1 MKRLLALILA
11 AALVLAL
18 CVTASA
24 KTLESA
30 KAENIFFYATD
41 ANGKSVLLKVISL
54 ADLKAIAHG
63 QADGRNYYISSTD
76 NYPTTQYCEARG
88 VTIPELVDFVKS
100 KTTVVGA
107 DKLGFAGND
116 TIRLMATD
124 SYGNYNRSWTY
135 SELYS
140 VKRYYFEGLFNSWKV
155 AWEIAG
161 DDNSKFGLSL
171 EDYNE
176 KYKDT
181 DPNYDAKREVFD
193 SGVVTVPIL
202 ATESFSG
209 RTTSDTLV
217 QSTEIGIADYIAKN
231 GGKVAGSLKGVLSDA
246 TALRLALPMTEADL
260 MAAHRTAFDNFKWT
274 YNLLLTSSAGQAA
287 IKSLGTVTEPIA
299 SVTLSGDTLIIS
311 LSCETSGATIYYSE
325 DGAPQIPYTKSIIVN
340 VAGRDLTKEPFTFY
354 TTAVKEGY
362 DDAGIITAKYPGLA
376 PSFKTLYSGM
386 ANAPLTFAA
395 QDSVSASDWK
405 LWTSALTLITLKTP
419 AINGYV
425 KIDTA
430 KYAIDNNVKT
440 ITFDA
445 SLFPDTG
452 SYSFIFHAAKFADKS
467 TSLTLKKAT
476 PTVIPASNLTIGNDL
491 VFTFNDS
498 DYQTG
503 LTLYVTPSNG
513 DSVMISTSFLDRTQS
528 GKVTL
533 KAAYFDSP
541 GCAIFN
547 AGTYKF
553 SFVNSRYEPG
563 TVELDNV
570 QLTIDN
576 LDTFTDLTPGEWYY
590 DAVNYV
596 LTNGL
601 IDAKTAQTFGKSEPT
616 TRGELVIA
624 LYRLEDS
631 PEVDN
636 SAEFSDV
643 PQNTELANAVAWA
656 SANKVV
662 AGNGNGTFTPN
673 ANITREMIAV
683 MFQNYAKYKGFEYP
697 AVGDLSAFTDANDTA
712 DWARSG
718 LSWAVAQ
725 KIFVGNGNGTI
736 TPKATTT
743 RAMVAQILYN
753 WSVNK

>member
-1 MKRLLALILA
+1 MKKTIIIA
-11 AALVLAL
+11 AALVFAL
-18 CVTASA
+18 FVTASA

-30 KAENIFFYATD
+30 KAENVFFYAAD
-41 ANGKSVLLKVISL
+41 ADGKSVLLKVIPL
-54 ADLKAIAHG
+54 ADLKAISHG
-63 QADGRNYYISSTD
+63 QTDGKNYYISSTD

-100 KTTVVGA
+100 KTTVAGA

-124 SYGNYNRSWTY
+124 SYGNYNRSWKY
-135 SELYS
+135 NELYG
-140 VKRYYFEGLFNSWKV
+140 VTRYYFEGLFNSWKV

-171 EDYNE
+171 EDYNA

-181 DPNYDAKREVFD
+181 DPNYDAKRKVFD
-193 SGVVTVPIL
+193 GGVVIVPIL

-217 QSTEIGIADYIAKN
+217 ASTEIGIADYIVKN
-231 GGKVAGSLKGVLSDA
+231 GGKVAGSLQNVLTDE
-246 TALRLALPMTEADL
+246 TALRLALPMSEADL
-260 MAAHRTAFDNFKWT
+260 MAAHRTAFDNFKWS
-274 YNLLLTSSAGQAA
+274 YNFLLQLENSVDF
-287 IKSLGTVTEPIA
+287 KSLGTVAEPIA
-299 SVTLSGDTLIIS
+299 SVTQAGDTLTIS
-311 LSCETSGATIYYSE
+311 ISCETSNATIYYSD
-325 DGAPQIPYTKSIIVN
+325 DGAPQIPYTKPITVN

-354 TTAVKEGY
+354 MTAVKEGY
-362 DDAGIITAKYPGLA
+362 ADAGIITAKYPGLA

-395 QDSVSASDWK
+395 QDGISANDWK
-405 LWTSALTLITLKTP
+405 LWTSALTSVTLKTP
-419 AINGYV
+419 AVNGYV

-430 KYAIDNNVKT
+430 KYAIDNSAKT

-452 SYSFIFHAAKFADKS
+452 SYSFIFHATKFADKS
-467 TSLTLKKAT
+467 TSLTLKKAA

-491 VFTFNDS
+491 VFTFNDN

-503 LTLYVTPSNG
+503 LTLYVTPPNG

-533 KAAYFDSP
+533 KAEYFTSS
-541 GCAIFN
+541 GCVIVN
-547 AGTYKF
+547 AGNYKF

-563 TVELDNV
+563 TITIDNV
-570 QLTIDN
+570 QFAIDN
-576 LDTFTDLTPGEWYY
+576 LSFTDITSGEWYY

-596 LTNGL
+596 LTNGF
-601 IDAKTAQTFGKSEPT
+601 IDAKNAQTFGKNEPT

-624 LYRLEDS
+624 LYRLEGS
-631 PEVDN
+631 PEVEKIT
-636 SAEFSDV
+636 EFSDV
-643 PQNTELANAVAWA
+643 LQNTELANAVAWA
-656 SANKVV
+656 STNKVV

-673 ANITREMIAV
+673 SNITREMIAV
-683 MFQNYAKYKGFEYP
+683 MFQNYAKFKGFEYP
-697 AVGDLSAFTDANDTA
+697 AVGDLSAFTDAENTA
-712 DWARSG
+712 DWARGG

-725 KIFVGNGNGTI
+725 RIFVGNGNGTI

-753 WSVNK
+753 WSINK

>member
-1 MKRLLALILA
+1 
-11 AALVLAL
+11 
-18 CVTASA
+18 
-24 KTLESA
+24 
-30 KAENIFFYATD
+30 
-41 ANGKSVLLKVISL
+41 
-54 ADLKAIAHG
+54 
-63 QADGRNYYISSTD
+63 
-76 NYPTTQYCEARG
+76 
-88 VTIPELVDFVKS
+88 
-100 KTTVVGA
+100 
-107 DKLGFAGND
+107 
-116 TIRLMATD
+116 MATD

-135 SELYS
+135 SELYG
-140 VKRYYFEGLFNSWKV
+140 VTRYYFEGLFNSWKV
-155 AWEIAG
+155 TWEIAG

-171 EDYNE
+171 ADYNA

-181 DPNYDAKREVFD
+181 DPNYDAKRKVFD

-217 QSTEIGIADYIAKN
+217 QSTEIGIADYITKN
-231 GGKVAGSLKGVLSDA
+231 GGTVAGSLKSVLSDA

-274 YNLLLTSSAGQAA
+274 YNLQLTSSAGQAA
-287 IKSLGTVTEPIA
+287 IKSLGTVAEPIA
-299 SVTLSGDTLIIS
+299 SVTLTGDTLTISII
-311 LSCETSGATIYYSE
+311 CETSGATIYYSE
-325 DGAPQIPYTKSIIVN
+325 DGAPQIPYTKPISVN

-354 TTAVKEGY
+354 MTAVKEGY

-395 QDSVSASDWK
+395 QDNISANDWAT
-405 LWTSALTLITLKTP
+405 WTSALTSITLKTP
-419 AINGYV
+419 AVNGYV
-425 KIDTA
+425 KIEA
-430 KYAIDNNVKT
+430 LKYAIDNNAKT

-452 SYSFIFHAAKFADKS
+452 SYSFIFHANKFADKS
-467 TSLTLKKAT
+467 TSLTLKKAAPMVT
-476 PTVIPASNLTIGNDL
+476 PASNLPIGSDL
-491 VFTFNDS
+491 VFTFNDN

-503 LTLYVTPSNG
+503 LTLYVTPPNG
-513 DSVMISTSFLDRTQS
+513 DSVMISTSYLDRTQS

-533 KAAYFDSP
+533 KASYFASP
-541 GCAIFN
+541 GCAIVN
-547 AGTYKF
+547 AGAYKF

-570 QLTIDN
+570 QLTISN
-576 LDTFTDLTPGEWYY
+576 LDAFTDITSGEWYY

-601 IDAKTAQTFGKSEPT
+601 MDAKNAQIFGKTELT

-624 LYRLEDS
+624 LYRLECS
-631 PEVDN
+631 PMVDN

-656 SANKVV
+656 NSNGVV
-662 AGNGNGTFTPN
+662 TGSDGKFRPGDS
-673 ANITREMIAV
+673 ITREGIATL
-683 MFQNYAKYKGFEYP
+683 FFNFAKFKNT
-697 AVGDLSAFTDANDTA
+697 DLNANADLTAFSDFAKISN
-712 DWARSG
+712 WAKNG

-725 KIFVGNGNGTI
+725 KIFVGENSKLNPQNTS
-736 TPKATTT
+736 T
-743 RAMVAQILYN
+743 RAGIAQILYN
-753 WSVNK
+753 WSVNQ